1 MTAFLQLEEIV
12 VRYGDFT
19 AVNGV
24 SFGVEEGKMLCLLGP
39 SGCGK
44 TTLLRTIAGFIRPYA
59 GKVLVGNRDF
69 THVPVH
75 KRGMGLVFQN
85 YALFPH
91 LTVAENIAYGLRMRR
106 LPRTEIKET
115 VDEMLA
121 LVGLEGLGDRLPAEL
136 SGGQQQRV
144 ALARALAIRPEVLL
158 LDEPLSNLDTMLRL
172 RMRDEIRRLQQ
183 RFGVTSVFVTHDQ
196 SECFAIADE
205 VLVLKDGEIVQQG
218 TPEEIFDSPVNEF
231 VARFVGYENIL
242 QLEGNKK
249 IAVRAEDVVI
259 GEDRSDGVVLDG
271 TVDLITREGR
281 KVIVIVQT
289 AYGEVR
295 AIADRA
301 LERAAGEVIRICVP
315 KKAQVVVQ

>member
-1 MTAFLQLEEIV
+1 MTPFLELRDIV

-19 AVNGV
+19 AVKGV

-44 TTLLRTIAGFIRPYA
+44 TTLLRTIAGFIRPRS
-59 GKVLVGNRDF
+59 GSVLVGQRDF
-69 THVPVH
+69 THLPVH

-91 LTVAENIAYGLRMRR
+91 MTVADNVAYGLRMRR
-106 LPRTEIKET
+106 RPRTEIQKT
-115 VDEMLA
+115 VQEMLE
-121 LVGLEGLGDRLPAEL
+121 LVGLAHLSDRLPTEL

-144 ALARALAIRPEVLL
+144 SLARALAIRPEVLL
-158 LDEPLSNLDTMLRL
+158 LDEPLSNLDAMLRL
-172 RMRDEIRRLQQ
+172 RMRDEIRRLQL

-205 VLVLKDGEIVQQG
+205 VLVLKDGEVVQQG
-218 TPEEIFDSPVNEF
+218 TPEEIFDSPANEF

-242 QLEGNKK
+242 HLENKK
-249 IAVRAEDVVI
+249 IAVRAEDVQFA
-259 GEDRSDGVVLDG
+259 ETNSDGVVLDG
-271 TVDLITREGR
+271 AVDLITREGR

-295 AIADRA
+295 AVHDEA
-301 LERAAGEVIRICVP
+301 LHVTAGEGVRICLP
-315 KKAQVVVQ
+315 RTAQVVVQ